1 MKQHEQEREPGL
13 IDGPTQENIDLLRGK
28 LQTAGGDGVR
38 KMRRD
43 IQSKVLM
50 SEDNQTAG

>member
-1 MKQHEQEREPGL
+1 MKPYEQEREPGL

-28 LQTAGGDGVR
+28 LQTAGGDEVR